1 MSSNGP
7 SGNCC
12 KVPNEN
18 LIGHVL
24 EEQNGRSTVDELVG
38 SLQTFEMTLRSPR
51 KSKGIALNA
60 IKEESLG
67 SECEGDEKMSD
78 GEVARFVRKLKKYM
92 FKKYKK
98 KSKEYAKKMEKFN
111 GKIKCK

>member
-38 SLQTFEMTLRSPR
+38 SLQTFEMTLRSPS
-51 KSKGIALNA
+51 KSKDIALNA
-60 IKEESLG
+60 IKEKSLG
-67 SECEGDEKMSD
+67 FKGESDEKMLD
-78 GEVARFVRKLKKYM
+78 GDRK
-92 FKKYKK
+92 
-98 KSKEYAKKMEKFN
+98 SVV
-111 GKIKCK
+111 